1 MTSQLAPRPR
11 AELTYSAAWQHLH
24 RLLIKKK
31 VKPSPFTKCR
41 AAVLAVAGCA
51 GLSKAE
57 VWKESRCNL
66 NICKL
71 PFNAAARYLFIPELL
86 STRACRVASHLLSC
100 IQVVLP
106 LSLLG
111 RLKKTQY
118 CRKLR
123 QSYPMPSSSI
133 ENGKYTSKF
142 CRASCVVSVAVETA
156 IAVSLSCLSP
166 VPASQRCA
174 PVASLLEHWAA
185 E

>member
-31 VKPSPFTKCR
+31 VKPSPFTKCG
-41 AAVLAVAGCA
+41 AAVLAGCA

-86 STRACRVASHLLSC
+86 STRACRVASHLSC

-111 RLKKTQY
+111 RLKTQY

-123 QSYPMPSSSI
+123 RSYPMPSSSI

-142 CRASCVVSVAVETA
+142 CRASV
-156 IAVSLSCLSP
+156 
-166 VPASQRCA
+166 
-174 PVASLLEHWAA
+174 
-185 E
+185 

>member
-111 RLKKTQY
+111 RLKTQY